1 MKKETKKKI
10 SAVVFISSFF
20 FALWG
25 ATQTF
30 AKYTGYAKGL
40 GKPLMVIKEIPVYL
54 PHKYIEWGK
63 YKDNAPQ
70 AYQKA
75 NGNFFMGLVIGM
87 FLVGAINYKKQKV
100 TTHGSAEWA
109 TKEDIDNMG
118 FFPYKETGL
127 IIKKK
132 PYEKDYKYSG
142 TFELYQKNIL
152 KNETINKDLR
162 ELEYKKDG
170 VFVGRDKWGRDL
182 IDNSSGHIM
191 MIAKTGA
198 GKGVSVVLTTLWT
211 WKGSTLVNDIKG
223 ENWQY
228 TAAYRRNALGH
239 KVFRF
244 QATADGISSV
254 SCKYNPL
261 IEIRKGTVN
270 ENRDARL
277 IAETIVGPNK
287 EKEPFFGPNGVNF
300 LNAVILHVL
309 YIKQGKTATLTDVYR
324 FLSAPDSSEEDKL
337 EQMKSGTHNIDGKE
351 SLFEEIYGEVITL
364 NDEEKPRI
372 HPIVSRIAAEF
383 LTKAPNE
390 RSGIV
395 SSAKTE
401 LMPFLEPTIAR
412 NTSDSDFRIS
422 DLMNYEVP
430 VDLYFVTP
438 PNAVDIT
445 SSLLK
450 LFLNQ
455 IVFILTDNMKINDKG
470 ENVAFKHRLLFL
482 MDELPAIGRV
492 DLFHKAIS
500 YIRGYGMKALII
512 IQDMK
517 QLKAAYGENNSFL
530 GNMST
535 SIYYSTNDV
544 DTAQY
549 IEKRIGNTTVLNT
562 SKSYKGGGFLPTV
575 NYNKSHAGRPLITAG
590 EVHNLDENTSI
601 ILKAGAKPIKG
612 KLAKWY
618 EDKGF
623 QDKFKRYPKLGDN
636 AKSDKIR

>member
-40 GKPLMVIKEIPVYL
+40 GSPLMVVKEIPIYP
-54 PHKYIEWGK
+54 PHKYLEWGK
-63 YKDNAPQ
+63 FKDKAPI
-70 AYQKA
+70 AYQKSSS
-75 NGNFFMGLVIGM
+75 NFFMGIVLGM
-87 FLVGAINYKKQKV
+87 LLVGAINYKKQKV
-100 TTHGSAEWA
+100 ITHGSSEWA
-109 TKEDIDNMG
+109 SKNDINEMG
-118 FFPYKETGL
+118 FFPYQDP
-127 IIKKK
+127 KK
-132 PYEKDYKYSG
+132 YEKDYKYSG
-142 TFELYQKNIL
+142 TLEFYQKNIL
-152 KNETINKDLR
+152 NNQDIKKELR

-182 IDNSSGHIM
+182 IDNSSGHVM
-191 MIAKTGA
+191 MIAKTGG
-198 GKGVSVVLTTLWT
+198 GKGVSVVLPTLWT
-211 WKGSTLVNDIKG
+211 WKGGSLINDIKG

-228 TAAYRRNALGH
+228 TSAYRRNVLGH
-239 KVFRF
+239 KVLRF
-244 QATADGISSV
+244 QATADGVKSV
-254 SCKYNPL
+254 SCKYNPMV
-261 IEIRKGTVN
+261 EIRKATVF
-270 ENRDARL
+270 EYQDARL
-277 IAETIVGPNK
+277 IAETLISPNK
-287 EKEPFFGPNGVNF
+287 EKDAFFGPSAVNY
-300 LNAVILHVL
+300 LTAVILHVL
-309 YIKQGKTATLTDVYR
+309 YIKQNKVASLADVYR
-324 FLSAPDSSEEDKL
+324 FITSPDSSEEDKL
-337 EQMKSGTHNIDGKE
+337 EQMKAGIHNIDGKE

-364 NDEEKPRI
+364 NDVERPRT
-372 HPIVSRIAAEF
+372 HPIVSRMGAEM
-383 LTKAPNE
+383 LGRADKE
-390 RSGIV
+390 RSGII

-401 LMPFLEPTIAR
+401 LMPFIVPTIAR
-412 NTSDSDFRIS
+412 NTDSSDFRID
-422 DLMNYEVP
+422 DLMNYKVP

-445 SSLLK
+445 SALLK

-455 IVFILTDNMKINDKG
+455 IVFVLTNNMDINDRG
-470 ENVAFKHRLLFL
+470 ENIAFKHRFLFL

-492 DLFHKAIS
+492 ELFHKAIS

-549 IEKRIGNTTVLNT
+549 IEKRIGNTTVLTT
-562 SKSYKGGGFLPTV
+562 SKSYKGGGFLPSA
-575 NYNKSHAGRPLITAG
+575 NYSKSYAGRPLITAG
-590 EVHNLDENTSI
+590 EIHNLDENTSI
-601 ILKAGAKPIKG
+601 ILKAGAKPIQG
-612 KLAKWY
+612 KLAKWF

-623 QDKFKRYPKLGDN
+623 QDRFKRYPKLGDN
-636 AKSDKIR
+636 AESDKLR

>member
-40 GKPLMVIKEIPVYL
+40 GKPLMVVKEIPIYP
-54 PHKYIEWGK
+54 PHKYLEWGK

-109 TKEDIDNMG
+109 SKNDIDEMG

-142 TFELYQKNIL
+142 TLGIYQKNIL
-152 KNETINKDLR
+152 KNQTINKKLR
-162 ELEYKKDG
+162 EPEYKKDG
-170 VFVGRDKWGRDL
+170 VFIGRDKWGRDL
-182 IDNSSGHIM
+182 IDNSSGHVM
-191 MIAKTGA
+191 MIAKTGG
-198 GKGVSVVLTTLWT
+198 GKGVSVVLPTLWT
-211 WKGSTLVNDIKG
+211 WKGGSLINDIKG

-228 TAAYRRNALGH
+228 TASYRRNVLGH
-239 KVFRF
+239 KVLRF
-244 QATADGISSV
+244 QATADGITSV

-261 IEIRKGTVN
+261 VEIRKGTVF
-270 ENRDARL
+270 EYQDAKI
-277 IAETIVGPNK
+277 IAETLIAP
-287 EKEPFFGPNGVNF
+287 EKAKDPFFGPSAVNY
-300 LNAVILHVL
+300 LTAVILHVL
-309 YIKQGKTATLTDVYR
+309 YIKQNKVASLADVYR
-324 FLSAPDSSEEDKL
+324 FITSPDSSEEDKL
-337 EQMKSGTHNIDGKE
+337 EQMRTAIHNSDGKE
-351 SLFEEIYGEVITL
+351 SLFEEIYGEVIIL
-364 NDEEKPRI
+364 DDIERPRT
-372 HPIVSRIAAEF
+372 HPIVSPVGAEMMGR
-383 LTKAPNE
+383 APNE
-390 RSGIV
+390 RSGII

-401 LMPFLEPTIAR
+401 LAVFVVPTIAR
-412 NTSDSDFRIS
+412 NTDSSDFRID

-438 PNAVDIT
+438 PNAVDI
-445 SSLLK
+445 SAALLK
-450 LFLNQ
+450 LFINQ
-455 IVFILTDNMKINDKG
+455 IVFILTNNMDINDRG
-470 ENVAFKHRLLFL
+470 ENVAFKHRFLFL

-492 DLFHKAIS
+492 ELFHKAIS

-517 QLKAAYGENNSFL
+517 QLKAIYGENNSFL
-530 GNMST
+530 GNMTT

-549 IEKRIGNTTVLNT
+549 IEKRIGNTTVLTT
-562 SKSYKGGGFLPTV
+562 SKSYKGGGFLPSV
-575 NYNKSHAGRPLITAG
+575 NYNKSYAGRPLITAG
-590 EVHNLDENTSI
+590 EIHNLDENTSI
-601 ILKAGAKPIKG
+601 ILKAGTKPIQG

-618 EDKGF
+618 VDEGF
-623 QDKFKRYPKLGDN
+623 QDRFKRYPKLGDN

>member
-1 MKKETKKKI
+1 MKKATKKKI

-40 GKPLMVIKEIPVYL
+40 GSPLMVVKGIPVYP
-54 PHKYIEWGK
+54 PHKYLEWGK
-63 YKDNAPQ
+63 FKNKAPI
-70 AYQKA
+70 AYQKSSS
-75 NGNFFMGLVIGM
+75 NFFMGIMLGM
-87 FLVGAINYKKQKV
+87 FLTGAINYKKKKN
-100 TTHGSAEWA
+100 TSHGSSEWA
-109 TKEDIDNMG
+109 TKDDIDEMG

-142 TFELYQKNIL
+142 TLELYQKNIL
-152 KNETINKDLR
+152 KNETINKELR

-191 MIAKTGA
+191 MIAKTGG

-244 QATADGISSV
+244 QATADGVTSV

-261 IEIRKGTVN
+261 VEIRKGTVF
-270 ENRDARL
+270 EYQDARL
-277 IAETIVGPNK
+277 IAETIISPKKDQDN
-287 EKEPFFGPNGVNF
+287 FFGPSAVTF
-300 LNAVILHVL
+300 LTGVILHVL
-309 YIKQGKTATLTDVYR
+309 YLKQGKVASLADVYR
-324 FLSAPDSSEEDKL
+324 FVTSPDSSEEEKL
-337 EQMKSGTHNIDGKE
+337 EQMKAGTHNLNEKE
-351 SLFEEIYGEVITL
+351 SLFDEIYGEIITI
-364 NDEEKPRI
+364 DGTEYPRT
-372 HPIVSRIAAEF
+372 HPIASRVGADMLGRAA
-383 LTKAPNE
+383 NE
-390 RSGIV
+390 RSGIIG
-395 SSAKTE
+395 SSKTE
-401 LMPFLEPTIAR
+401 LAIFIIPTIAR
-412 NTSDSDFRIS
+412 NTSESDFRIN
-422 DLMNYEVP
+422 DLMNAKVP
-430 VDLYFVTP
+430 MDLYFVTP
-438 PNAVDIT
+438 PNAVNVT
-445 SSLLK
+445 STLLK
-450 LFLNQ
+450 LFMNQ
-455 IVFILTDNMKINDKG
+455 IVFVLTNNMDINDKG
-470 ENVAFKHRLLFL
+470 ENIAYKHRLLFL

-492 DLFHKAIS
+492 QLFHDAIS

-517 QLKAAYGENNSFL
+517 QLKATYGENNSFL
-530 GNMST
+530 GNMTT

-549 IEKRIGNTTVLNT
+549 IEKRVHNTTVET
-562 SKSYKGGGFLPTV
+562 ISKSYKGGGFLPTV

-618 EDKGF
+618 EDEAFK
-623 QDKFKRYPKLGDN
+623 DRFKRYPKLGDN

>member
-10 SAVVFISSFF
+10 SGIVFLSSFF

-40 GKPLMVIKEIPVYL
+40 GKPLMVVKEIPVYL

-75 NGNFFMGLVIGM
+75 NGSFFMGIMLGM
-87 FLVGAINYKKQKV
+87 FLVGAINYKKQKI

-118 FFPYKETGL
+118 FFPYQDP
-127 IIKKK
+127 KK
-132 PYEKDYKYSG
+132 YEKDYKYSG
-142 TFELYQKNIL
+142 TLELYQKNIL
-152 KNETINKDLR
+152 NNEDIKKELR
-162 ELEYKKDG
+162 EPEYKKDG
-170 VFVGRDKWGRDL
+170 VFIGRDKWGRDL

-191 MIAKTGA
+191 MIAKTGG

-223 ENWQY
+223 ENWLY

-244 QATADGISSV
+244 HATADGVKSV
-254 SCKYNPL
+254 SCKYNPMV
-261 IEIRKGTVN
+261 EIRKATVF
-270 ENRDARL
+270 EYQDARL
-277 IAETIVGPNK
+277 IAETLVSPNK
-287 EKEPFFGPNGVNF
+287 EKDAFFGPSAVNY
-300 LNAVILHVL
+300 LTAVILHVL
-309 YIKQGKTATLTDVYR
+309 YIKQNKVASLADVYR
-324 FLSAPDSSEEDKL
+324 FVTSPDSTEEQKL
-337 EQMKSGTHNIDGKE
+337 EQMKAGIHNPDGKE
-351 SLFEEIYGEVITL
+351 NLFEEIYGEVITL
-364 NDEEKPRI
+364 DDTERPRT
-372 HPIVSRIAAEF
+372 HPIVSRIGAEM
-383 LTKAPNE
+383 LGRADKE
-390 RSGIV
+390 RSSII

-401 LMPFLEPTIAR
+401 LMPFIVPTIAK
-412 NTSDSDFRIS
+412 NTSDSDFRID
-422 DLMNYEVP
+422 DLMNYKVP

-445 SSLLK
+445 SALLK

-455 IVFILTDNMKINDKG
+455 IVFILTNNMEINDSG
-470 ENVAFKHRLLFL
+470 ENVAFKHRFLFL

-492 DLFHKAIS
+492 ELFHKAIS

-530 GNMST
+530 GNMTT

-549 IEKRIGNTTVLNT
+549 IEKRVHNTTVQTT
-562 SKSYKGGGFLPTV
+562 SKSYKGGGFFPSV
-575 NYNKSHAGRPLITAG
+575 SYSKSHAGRPLITAG

-601 ILKAGAKPIKG
+601 ILKAGAKPIQG

-623 QDKFKRYPKLGDN
+623 KDRIKRYPKFKDN
-636 AKSDKIR
+636 TKSDKIR

>member
-10 SAVVFISSFF
+10 SGIVFLSSFF

-40 GKPLMVIKEIPVYL
+40 GKPLIVVKEIPVYL

-75 NGNFFMGLVIGM
+75 NGSFFMGIMLGM
-87 FLVGAINYKKQKV
+87 FLVGAINYKKQKII
-100 TTHGSAEWA
+100 THGSSEWA

-118 FFPYKETGL
+118 FFPYKDS
-127 IIKKK
+127 KV
-132 PYEKDYKYSG
+132 YEKDYKYSG
-142 TFELYQKNIL
+142 TLGIYQRNIL
-152 KNETINKDLR
+152 NNEDIKKELR
-162 ELEYKKDG
+162 EAEYKKDG
-170 VFVGRDKWGRDL
+170 VFIGRDKWGRDL
-182 IDNSSGHIM
+182 IDNSDGHIM
-191 MIAKTGA
+191 MIAKTGG
-198 GKGVSVVLTTLWT
+198 GKGISVVLTTLWT
-211 WKGSTLVNDIKG
+211 WKGGSLINDIKG

-228 TAAYRRNALGH
+228 TSSYRRNVLGH
-239 KVFRF
+239 KVLRF
-244 QATADGISSV
+244 QATADGVKSV
-254 SCKYNPL
+254 SCKYNPMV
-261 IEIRKGTVN
+261 EIRKATVF
-270 ENRDARL
+270 EYQDARL
-277 IAETIVGPNK
+277 IAETLISPNK
-287 EKEPFFGPNGVNF
+287 EKDAFFGPSAVNY
-300 LNAVILHVL
+300 LTAVILHVL
-309 YIKQGKTATLTDVYR
+309 YIKQNKVASLADVYR
-324 FLSAPDSSEEDKL
+324 FITSPDSSEEEKL
-337 EQMKSGTHNIDGKE
+337 EQMKAGIHNSYEKE

-364 NDEEKPRI
+364 NDEERPRT
-372 HPIVSRIAAEF
+372 HPIVSRMGAEM
-383 LTKAPNE
+383 LGRADKE
-390 RSGIV
+390 RSGII
-395 SSAKTE
+395 SSTKTE
-401 LMPFLEPTIAR
+401 LMPFIVPTIAK
-412 NTSDSDFRIS
+412 NTSDSDFRID
-422 DLMNYEVP
+422 DLMNYKVP

-445 SSLLK
+445 SALLK

-455 IVFILTDNMKINDKG
+455 IVFVLTNNMDINDRG
-470 ENVAFKHRLLFL
+470 ENIAFKHRFLFL

-530 GNMST
+530 GNMTT

-549 IEKRIGNTTVLNT
+549 IEKRIGNTTVLTT
-562 SKSYKGGGFLPTV
+562 SKSYKGGGFLPSV
-575 NYNKSHAGRPLITAG
+575 SYSKSYAGRPLITAG
-590 EVHNLDENTSI
+590 EIHNLDKNTSI
-601 ILKAGAKPIKG
+601 ILKAGDKPIKG
-612 KLAKWY
+612 KLAKWF

-623 QDKFKRYPKLGDN
+623 QDRFKRYPKLGDN
-636 AKSDKIR
+636 AESDKLR

>member
-1 MKKETKKKI
+1 MKKATKKKI

-40 GKPLMVIKEIPVYL
+40 GSPLMVVKGIPVYP
-54 PHKYIEWGK
+54 PHKYLEWGK
-63 YKDNAPQ
+63 FKNKAPI
-70 AYQKA
+70 AYQKSSS
-75 NGNFFMGLVIGM
+75 NFFMGIMLGM
-87 FLVGAINYKKQKV
+87 FLTGAINYKKKKN
-100 TTHGSAEWA
+100 TSHGSSEWA
-109 TKEDIDNMG
+109 TKDDIDEMG

-142 TFELYQKNIL
+142 TLELYQKNIL
-152 KNETINKDLR
+152 KNETINKELR

-191 MIAKTGA
+191 MIAKTGG

-244 QATADGISSV
+244 QATADGVTSV

-261 IEIRKGTVN
+261 VEIRKGTVF
-270 ENRDARL
+270 EYQDARL
-277 IAETIVGPNK
+277 IAETIISPKKDQDN
-287 EKEPFFGPNGVNF
+287 FFGPSAVTF
-300 LNAVILHVL
+300 LTGVILHVL
-309 YIKQGKTATLTDVYR
+309 YLKQGKVASLADVYR
-324 FLSAPDSSEEDKL
+324 FVTSPDSSEEEKL
-337 EQMKSGTHNIDGKE
+337 EQMKAGTHNLNEKE
-351 SLFEEIYGEVITL
+351 SLFDEIYGEIITI
-364 NDEEKPRI
+364 DGTEYPRT
-372 HPIVSRIAAEF
+372 HPIASRVGADMLGRAA
-383 LTKAPNE
+383 NE
-390 RSGIV
+390 RSGIIG
-395 SSAKTE
+395 SSKTE
-401 LMPFLEPTIAR
+401 LAIFIIPTIAR
-412 NTSDSDFRIS
+412 NTSESDFRIN
-422 DLMNYEVP
+422 DLMNAKVP
-430 VDLYFVTP
+430 MDLYFVTP
-438 PNAVDIT
+438 PNAVNVT
-445 SSLLK
+445 STLLK
-450 LFLNQ
+450 LFMNQ
-455 IVFILTDNMKINDKG
+455 IVFVLTNNMDINDKG
-470 ENVAFKHRLLFL
+470 ENIAYKHRLLFL

-492 DLFHKAIS
+492 QLFHDAIS

-517 QLKAAYGENNSFL
+517 QLKATYGENNSFL
-530 GNMST
+530 GNMTT

-549 IEKRIGNTTVLNT
+549 IEKRIGNETVPVVTPSYRGGTFFPTKNYTT
-562 SKSYKGGGFLPTV
+562 SYVRK
-575 NYNKSHAGRPLITAG
+575 PLMPAAD
-590 EVHNLDENTSI
+590 VHNMDENTSI

-618 EDKGF
+618 EDEAFKNR
-623 QDKFKRYPKLGDN
+623 FKRYPKLGDN

>member
-40 GKPLMVIKEIPVYL
+40 GSPLMVVKEIPIYP
-54 PHKYIEWGK
+54 PHKYLEWGK
-63 YKDNAPQ
+63 FKDKAPI
-70 AYQKA
+70 AYQKSSS
-75 NGNFFMGLVIGM
+75 NFFMGIVLGM
-87 FLVGAINYKKQKV
+87 LLVGAINYKKQKV
-100 TTHGSAEWA
+100 ITHGSSEWA
-109 TKEDIDNMG
+109 SKSDIDEMG
-118 FFPYKETGL
+118 FFPYQDP
-127 IIKKK
+127 KK
-132 PYEKDYKYSG
+132 YEKDYKYSG
-142 TFELYQKNIL
+142 TLEMYKKNIL
-152 KNETINKDLR
+152 NNQEIKKELR
-162 ELEYKKDG
+162 EPEYKKDG

-191 MIAKTGA
+191 MIAKTGG
-198 GKGVSVVLTTLWT
+198 GKGVSVVLPTLWT

-244 QATADGISSV
+244 QATADGEKSV
-254 SCKYNPL
+254 SCKYNPMV
-261 IEIRKGTVN
+261 EIRKATVF
-270 ENRDARL
+270 EYQDARL
-277 IAETIVGPNK
+277 IAETLISPNK
-287 EKEPFFGPNGVNF
+287 EKDAFFGPSAVNY
-300 LNAVILHVL
+300 LTAVILHVL
-309 YIKQGKTATLTDVYR
+309 YIKQNKVASLADVYR
-324 FLSAPDSSEEDKL
+324 FITSPDSSEEDKL
-337 EQMKSGTHNIDGKE
+337 EQMKAGIHNIDGKE
-351 SLFEEIYGEVITL
+351 NLFEEIYGEVITL
-364 NDEEKPRI
+364 NDEERPRT
-372 HPIVSRIAAEF
+372 HPIVSRMGAEM
-383 LTKAPNE
+383 LGRADKE
-390 RSGIV
+390 RSGII

-401 LMPFLEPTIAR
+401 LMPFIVPTIAK
-412 NTSDSDFRIS
+412 NTSDSDFRIN

-445 SSLLK
+445 SALLK

-455 IVFILTDNMKINDKG
+455 IVFILTNNMDINDKG
-470 ENVAFKHRLLFL
+470 ENTAFRHRFLFL

-517 QLKAAYGENNSFL
+517 QLKATYGENNSFL

-535 SIYYSTNDV
+535 TIYYSTNDV
-544 DTAQY
+544 DTAAY
-549 IEKRIGNTTVLNT
+549 IEKRIGNTTVLTT
-562 SKSYKGGGFLPTV
+562 SKSHKGGGFFPSV
-575 NYNKSHAGRPLITAG
+575 NYSKSYTGRPLITAG
-590 EVHNLDENTSI
+590 EIHNMKEENSI
-601 ILKAGAKPIKG
+601 ILKAGANPIKG
-612 KLAKWY
+612 ILAKWY
-618 EDKGF
+618 LDKGF
-623 QDKFKRYPKLGDN
+623 QDRHGRYPKLGDN
-636 AKSDKIR
+636 AKSDKII

>member
-10 SAVVFISSFF
+10 SAVVFLSSFF

-40 GKPLMVIKEIPVYL
+40 GKPLMIVKQIPVYS
-54 PHKYIEWGK
+54 PHKYLEWGK
-63 YKDNAPQ
+63 FKDNAPQ

-75 NGNFFMGLVIGM
+75 NGSFFMGIMLGM
-87 FLVGAINYKKQKV
+87 LLVGAINYKKQKV

-109 TKEDIDNMG
+109 SKSDIDEMG
-118 FFPYKETGL
+118 FFPYKDP
-127 IIKKK
+127 KK
-132 PYEKDYKYSG
+132 YEKDYKYSG
-142 TFELYQKNIL
+142 TLELYRKNIL
-152 KNETINKDLR
+152 NNEDIKKELR
-162 ELEYKKDG
+162 EPEYKKDG

-191 MIAKTGA
+191 MIAKTGG

-211 WKGSTLVNDIKG
+211 WKGGSLVNDIKG

-228 TAAYRRNALGH
+228 TAAYRRNVLGH

-244 QATADGISSV
+244 HATADGVKSV
-254 SCKYNPL
+254 SCKYNPMV
-261 IEIRKGTVN
+261 EIRKATVF
-270 ENRDARL
+270 EYQDARL
-277 IAETIVGPNK
+277 IAETLISPNK
-287 EKEPFFGPNGVNF
+287 EKDAFFGPSAVNY
-300 LNAVILHVL
+300 LTAVILHVL
-309 YIKQGKTATLTDVYR
+309 YIKQNKVASLADVYR
-324 FLSAPDSSEEDKL
+324 FITSPDSSEEDKL
-337 EQMKSGTHNIDGKE
+337 EQMKAGIHNPYGKE
-351 SLFEEIYGEVITL
+351 NLFEEIYGEVITL
-364 NDEEKPRI
+364 NDEERPRT
-372 HPIVSRIAAEF
+372 HPIVSRMGAEM
-383 LTKAPNE
+383 LGRADKE
-390 RSGIV
+390 RSGII

-401 LMPFLEPTIAR
+401 LMPFIVPTIAK
-412 NTSDSDFRIS
+412 NTSDSDFRID
-422 DLMNYEVP
+422 DLMNYKVP

-438 PNAVDIT
+438 PNAVDMT
-445 SSLLK
+445 SALLK

-455 IVFILTDNMKINDKG
+455 IVFVLTNNMEINDSG
-470 ENVAFKHRLLFL
+470 ENVAFKHRFLFL

-535 SIYYSTNDV
+535 TIYYSTNDV
-544 DTAQY
+544 DTAAY
-549 IEKRIGNTTVLNT
+549 IEKRIGNTTVQTT

-575 NYNKSHAGRPLITAG
+575 NYSKSYAGRPLITAA
-590 EVHNLDENTSI
+590 EIHNMTEKTSI
-601 ILKAGAKPIKG
+601 ILKAGAKPIQG
-612 KLAKWY
+612 ILAKWF

-623 QDKFKRYPKLGDN
+623 KDRIKRYPKLGDN

>member
-40 GKPLMVIKEIPVYL
+40 GSPLMVVKEIPIYP
-54 PHKYIEWGK
+54 PHKYLEWGK
-63 YKDNAPQ
+63 FKDKAPI
-70 AYQKA
+70 AYQKSSS
-75 NGNFFMGLVIGM
+75 NFFMGIVLGM
-87 FLVGAINYKKQKV
+87 LLVGAINYKKQKV
-100 TTHGSAEWA
+100 ITHGSSEWA
-109 TKEDIDNMG
+109 SKNDINEMG
-118 FFPYKETGL
+118 FFPYQDP
-127 IIKKK
+127 KK
-132 PYEKDYKYSG
+132 YEKDYKYSG
-142 TFELYQKNIL
+142 TLEFYQKNIL
-152 KNETINKDLR
+152 NNQDIKKELR

-182 IDNSSGHIM
+182 IDNSSGHVM
-191 MIAKTGA
+191 MIAKTGG
-198 GKGVSVVLTTLWT
+198 GKGVSVVLPTLWT
-211 WKGSTLVNDIKG
+211 WKGGSLINDIKG

-228 TAAYRRNALGH
+228 TSAYRRNVLGH
-239 KVFRF
+239 KVLRF
-244 QATADGISSV
+244 QATADGVKSV
-254 SCKYNPL
+254 SCKYNPMV
-261 IEIRKGTVN
+261 EIRKATVF
-270 ENRDARL
+270 EYQDARL
-277 IAETIVGPNK
+277 IAETLISPNK
-287 EKEPFFGPNGVNF
+287 EKDAFFGPSAVNY
-300 LNAVILHVL
+300 LTAVILHVL
-309 YIKQGKTATLTDVYR
+309 YIKQNKVASLADVYR
-324 FLSAPDSSEEDKL
+324 FITSPDSSEEDKL
-337 EQMKSGTHNIDGKE
+337 EQMKAGIHNIDGKE

-364 NDEEKPRI
+364 NDVERPRT
-372 HPIVSRIAAEF
+372 HPIVSRMGAEM
-383 LTKAPNE
+383 LGRADKE
-390 RSGIV
+390 RSGII

-401 LMPFLEPTIAR
+401 LMPFIVPTIAR
-412 NTSDSDFRIS
+412 NTDSSDFRID
-422 DLMNYEVP
+422 DLMNYKVP

-445 SSLLK
+445 SALLK

-455 IVFILTDNMKINDKG
+455 IVFVLTNNMDINDRG
-470 ENVAFKHRLLFL
+470 ENIAFKHRFLFL

-492 DLFHKAIS
+492 ELFHKAIS

-549 IEKRIGNTTVLNT
+549 IEKRIGNTTVLTT

-575 NYNKSHAGRPLITAG
+575 NYSKSYAGRPLITAG
-590 EVHNLDENTSI
+590 EIHNLDENTSI
-601 ILKAGAKPIKG
+601 ILKAGAKPIQG
-612 KLAKWY
+612 KLAKWF

-623 QDKFKRYPKLGDN
+623 QDRFKRYPKLGDN
-636 AKSDKIR
+636 AESDKLR

>member
-1 MKKETKKKI
+1 MKKATKKKI

-40 GKPLMVIKEIPVYL
+40 GSPLMVVKGIPVYP
-54 PHKYIEWGK
+54 PHKYLEWGK
-63 YKDNAPQ
+63 FKNKAPI
-70 AYQKA
+70 AYQKSSS
-75 NGNFFMGLVIGM
+75 NFFMGIMLGM
-87 FLVGAINYKKQKV
+87 FLTGAINYKKKKN
-100 TTHGSAEWA
+100 TSHGSSEWA
-109 TKEDIDNMG
+109 TKDDIDEMG

-142 TFELYQKNIL
+142 TLELYQKNIL
-152 KNETINKDLR
+152 KNETINKELR

-191 MIAKTGA
+191 MIAKTGG

-244 QATADGISSV
+244 QATADGVISV

-261 IEIRKGTVN
+261 VEIRKGTVF
-270 ENRDARL
+270 EYQDARL
-277 IAETIVGPNK
+277 IAETIISPKKDQDN
-287 EKEPFFGPNGVNF
+287 FFGPSAVTF
-300 LNAVILHVL
+300 LTGVILHVL
-309 YIKQGKTATLTDVYR
+309 YLKQGKVASLADVYR
-324 FLSAPDSSEEDKL
+324 FVTSPDSSEEEKL
-337 EQMKSGTHNIDGKE
+337 EQMKAGTHNLNEKE
-351 SLFEEIYGEVITL
+351 SLFDEIYGEIITI
-364 NDEEKPRI
+364 DGTEYPRT
-372 HPIVSRIAAEF
+372 HPIASRVGADMLGRAA
-383 LTKAPNE
+383 NE
-390 RSGIV
+390 RSGIIG
-395 SSAKTE
+395 SSKTE
-401 LMPFLEPTIAR
+401 LAIFIIPTIAR
-412 NTSDSDFRIS
+412 NTSESDFRIN
-422 DLMNYEVP
+422 DLMNAKVP
-430 VDLYFVTP
+430 MDLYFVTP
-438 PNAVDIT
+438 PNAVNVT
-445 SSLLK
+445 STLLK
-450 LFLNQ
+450 LFMNQ
-455 IVFILTDNMKINDKG
+455 IVFVLTNNMDINDKG
-470 ENVAFKHRLLFL
+470 ENIAYKHRLLFL

-492 DLFHKAIS
+492 QLFHDAIS

-517 QLKAAYGENNSFL
+517 QLKATYGENNSFL
-530 GNMST
+530 GNMTT

-549 IEKRIGNTTVLNT
+549 IEKRVHNTTVET
-562 SKSYKGGGFLPTV
+562 ISKSYKGGGFLPTV

-618 EDKGF
+618 EDEAFK
-623 QDKFKRYPKLGDN
+623 DRFKRYPKLGDN

>member
-40 GKPLMVIKEIPVYL
+40 GKPLMVVKEIPIYP
-54 PHKYIEWGK
+54 PHKYLEWGK

-109 TKEDIDNMG
+109 SKNDIDEMG
-118 FFPYKETGL
+118 FFPYQDP
-127 IIKKK
+127 KK
-132 PYEKDYKYSG
+132 YEKDYKYSG
-142 TFELYQKNIL
+142 TLELYQKNIL
-152 KNETINKDLR
+152 NNQDIKKELR

-182 IDNSSGHIM
+182 IDNSSGHVM
-191 MIAKTGA
+191 MIAKTGG
-198 GKGVSVVLTTLWT
+198 GKGVSVVLPTLWT
-211 WKGSTLVNDIKG
+211 WKGGSLINDIKG

-228 TAAYRRNALGH
+228 TSAYRRNVLGH
-239 KVFRF
+239 KVLRF
-244 QATADGISSV
+244 QATADGVKSV
-254 SCKYNPL
+254 SCKYNPMV
-261 IEIRKGTVN
+261 EIRKATVF
-270 ENRDARL
+270 EYQDARL
-277 IAETIVGPNK
+277 IAETLISPNK
-287 EKEPFFGPNGVNF
+287 EKDAFFGPSAVNY
-300 LNAVILHVL
+300 LTAVILHVL
-309 YIKQGKTATLTDVYR
+309 YIKQNKVASLADVYR
-324 FLSAPDSSEEDKL
+324 FITSPDSSEEDKL
-337 EQMKSGTHNIDGKE
+337 EQMKAGIHIDGKE

-364 NDEEKPRI
+364 NDVERPRT
-372 HPIVSRIAAEF
+372 HPIVSRMGAEM
-383 LTKAPNE
+383 LGRADKE
-390 RSGIV
+390 RLGII

-401 LMPFLEPTIAR
+401 LMPFIVPTIAR
-412 NTSDSDFRIS
+412 NTDSSDFRID
-422 DLMNYEVP
+422 DLMNYKVP

-445 SSLLK
+445 SALLK

-455 IVFILTDNMKINDKG
+455 IVFVLTNNMDINDRG
-470 ENVAFKHRLLFL
+470 ENIAFKHRFLFL

-492 DLFHKAIS
+492 ELFHKAIS

-530 GNMST
+530 GNMTT

-549 IEKRIGNTTVLNT
+549 IEKRIGNTTVLTT

-575 NYNKSHAGRPLITAG
+575 NYSKSYAGRPLITAG
-590 EVHNLDENTSI
+590 EIHNLDENTSI
-601 ILKAGAKPIKG
+601 ILKAGAKPIQG
-612 KLAKWY
+612 KLAKWF

-623 QDKFKRYPKLGDN
+623 QDRFKRYPKLGDN
-636 AKSDKIR
+636 AESDKLR

>member
-30 AKYTGYAKGL
+30 AKYTGYTKGL
-40 GKPLMVIKEIPVYL
+40 GNPLMVVKGIPVYS
-54 PHKYIEWGK
+54 PHKYLEWEK
-63 YKDNAPQ
+63 FKDKAPI
-70 AYQKA
+70 AYQKSSS
-75 NGNFFMGLVIGM
+75 NLFMGIMLGM
-87 FLVGAINYKKQKV
+87 FLTGAINYKKQKV
-100 TTHGSAEWA
+100 TTHGAAEWA

-118 FFPYKETGL
+118 FFPYKDP
-127 IIKKK
+127 KK
-132 PYEKDYKYSG
+132 YEKDYKYSG
-142 TFELYQKNIL
+142 TLGIYQRNIL
-152 KNETINKDLR
+152 NNEDIKKELR

-191 MIAKTGA
+191 MIAKTGG

-244 QATADGISSV
+244 QATADGVTSV
-254 SCKYNPL
+254 SRKYNPL
-261 IEIRKGTVN
+261 VEIRKGTVF
-270 ENRDARL
+270 EYQDARL
-277 IAETIVGPNK
+277 IAETIISPKKDQDN
-287 EKEPFFGPNGVNF
+287 FFGPSAVTF
-300 LNAVILHVL
+300 LTGVILHVL
-309 YIKQGKTATLTDVYR
+309 YLKQGKVASLADVYR
-324 FLSAPDSSEEDKL
+324 FVTSPDSSEEEKL
-337 EQMKSGTHNIDGKE
+337 EQMKAGTHNLNEKE
-351 SLFEEIYGEVITL
+351 SLFDEIYGEIITI
-364 NDEEKPRI
+364 DGTEYPRT
-372 HPIVSRIAAEF
+372 HPIASRVGADMLGRAA
-383 LTKAPNE
+383 NE
-390 RSGIV
+390 RSGIIG
-395 SSAKTE
+395 SSKTE
-401 LMPFLEPTIAR
+401 LAIFIIPTIAR
-412 NTSDSDFRIS
+412 NTSESDFRIN
-422 DLMNYEVP
+422 DLMNAKVP
-430 VDLYFVTP
+430 MDLYFVTP
-438 PNAVDIT
+438 PNAVNVT
-445 SSLLK
+445 STLLK
-450 LFLNQ
+450 LFMNQ
-455 IVFILTDNMKINDKG
+455 IVFVLTNNMDINDKG
-470 ENVAFKHRLLFL
+470 ENIAYKHRLLFL

-492 DLFHKAIS
+492 QLFHDAIS

-517 QLKAAYGENNSFL
+517 QLKATYGENNSFL
-530 GNMST
+530 GNMTT

-549 IEKRIGNTTVLNT
+549 IEKRVHNTTVET
-562 SKSYKGGGFLPTV
+562 ISKSYKGGGFLPTV

-618 EDKGF
+618 EDEAFK
-623 QDKFKRYPKLGDN
+623 DRFKRYPKLGDN

>member
-40 GKPLMVIKEIPVYL
+40 GKPLMVVKEIPIYP
-54 PHKYIEWGK
+54 PHKYLEWGK
-63 YKDNAPQ
+63 FKDKAPI
-70 AYQKA
+70 AYQKSSS
-75 NGNFFMGLVIGM
+75 NFFMGLVIGM

-100 TTHGSAEWA
+100 ITHGSSEWA
-109 TKEDIDNMG
+109 SKNDINEMG
-118 FFPYKETGL
+118 FFPYQDP
-127 IIKKK
+127 KK
-132 PYEKDYKYSG
+132 YEKDYKYSG
-142 TFELYQKNIL
+142 TLELYQKNIL
-152 KNETINKDLR
+152 NNQDIKKELR

-182 IDNSSGHIM
+182 IDNSSGHVM
-191 MIAKTGA
+191 MIAKTGG
-198 GKGVSVVLTTLWT
+198 GKGVSVVLPTLWT
-211 WKGSTLVNDIKG
+211 WKGGSLINDIKG

-228 TAAYRRNALGH
+228 TSAYRRNVLGH
-239 KVFRF
+239 KVLRF
-244 QATADGISSV
+244 QATADGVKSV
-254 SCKYNPL
+254 SCKYNPMV
-261 IEIRKGTVN
+261 EIRKATVF
-270 ENRDARL
+270 EYQDARL
-277 IAETIVGPNK
+277 IAETLISPNK
-287 EKEPFFGPNGVNF
+287 EKDAFFGPSAVNY
-300 LNAVILHVL
+300 LTAVILHVL
-309 YIKQGKTATLTDVYR
+309 YIKQNKVASLADVYR
-324 FLSAPDSSEEDKL
+324 FITSPDSSEEDKL
-337 EQMKSGTHNIDGKE
+337 EQMKAGIHNIDGKE

-364 NDEEKPRI
+364 NDVERPRT
-372 HPIVSRIAAEF
+372 HPIVSRMGAEM
-383 LTKAPNE
+383 LGRADKE
-390 RSGIV
+390 RSGII

-401 LMPFLEPTIAR
+401 LMPFIVPTIAR
-412 NTSDSDFRIS
+412 NTDSSDFRID
-422 DLMNYEVP
+422 DLMNYKVP

-445 SSLLK
+445 SALLK

-455 IVFILTDNMKINDKG
+455 IVFVLTNNMDINDRG
-470 ENVAFKHRLLFL
+470 ENIAFKHRFLFL

-492 DLFHKAIS
+492 ELFHKAIS

-530 GNMST
+530 GNMTT

-549 IEKRIGNTTVLNT
+549 IEKRIGNTTVLTT
-562 SKSYKGGGFLPTV
+562 SKSYKGGGFLPSV
-575 NYNKSHAGRPLITAG
+575 NYSKSYAGRPLITAG
-590 EVHNLDENTSI
+590 EIHNLDENTSI
-601 ILKAGAKPIKG
+601 ILKAGAKPIQG
-612 KLAKWY
+612 KLAKWF

-623 QDKFKRYPKLGDN
+623 QDRFKRYPKLGDN
-636 AKSDKIR
+636 AESDKLR